1 MSLATVVRIRQGLM
15 AVGDQPGPLIGAGRS
30 ADIYD
35 IGHDR
40 VLRRFRSDYD
50 TRREA
55 DLMIYLAQAGYPV
68 PAVYDASGRDIVM
81 QRLEGRDM
89 VAAIGRR
96 PWLARSYGRILA
108 DLHNRL
114 HQIDAPAGTRPA
126 FEAGDKVVH
135 LDLHPANVML
145 TARGPM
151 VIDWSNAAAG
161 APAADVAM
169 AYVIVA
175 SSETDLLPG
184 PVRAVVAPV
193 RAAALRQFLA
203 SVRDDPGPVLASAAR
218 YRMSDINIRPSEV
231 KKLQQIAARAAS
243 QHPGRQAAS

>member
-1 MSLATVVRIRQGLM
+1 M
-15 AVGDQPGPLIGAGRS
+15 AVGDPPGRLIGAGRS

-55 DLMIYLAQAGYPV
+55 DLMIYLAQSGYPV

-81 QRLEGRDM
+81 QRIDGPDM
-89 VAAIGRR
+89 VADIGRR
-96 PWLARSYGRILA
+96 PWLARRYGRMLA
-108 DLHNRL
+108 GLHDRL
-114 HQIDAPAGTRPA
+114 HQIAAPPGLQPA

-145 TARGPM
+145 TAGGPM

-161 APAADVAM
+161 AASADVAM
-169 AYVIVA
+169 AYVIIA
-175 SSETDLLPG
+175 TSETDLLPA

-193 RAAALRQFLA
+193 RAAALKQFLA
-203 SVRDDPGPVLASAAR
+203 SVGDDPGPMLASAAR
-218 YRMSDINIRPSEV
+218 NRMKDRNIRPSEV
-231 KKLQQIAARAAS
+231 RRLQQIAARAA
-243 QHPGRQAAS
+243 Q

>member
-1 MSLATVVRIRQGLM
+1 M

-81 QRLEGRDM
+81 QRLDGRDM
-89 VAAIGRR
+89 VAAVGRR
-96 PWLARSYGRILA
+96 PWLAGSYGRILA
-108 DLHNRL
+108 DLHNQL
-114 HQIDAPAGTRPA
+114 HQIDAPPGLRPA

-169 AYVIVA
+169 AYLVIA
-175 SSETDLLPG
+175 SSETDLLPA

-203 SVRDDPGPVLASAAR
+203 SVRDDPGPMLASAAR
-218 YRMSDINIRPSEV
+218 YRINDMNIRPSEV
-231 KKLQQIAARAAS
+231 KKLQQIAARATS
-243 QHPGRQAAS
+243 QHPGRQATS